1 MTRTSFFDE
10 AQSDV
15 AQLHLARSEAQFATL
30 AELMIDRWIESGE
43 VAVART
49 FKAEYL
55 TPPYNNW
62 SITSSGIPG
71 VIPNNNPMES
81 WHRDLKRPNGIFTFD
96 VCHICF

>member
-55 TPPYNNW
+55 TPPTTIGVSRLLVFLVLYQTTILW
-62 SITSSGIPG
+62 SLGIE
-71 VIPNNNPMES
+71 I
-81 WHRDLKRPNGIFTFD
+81 
-96 VCHICF
+96 